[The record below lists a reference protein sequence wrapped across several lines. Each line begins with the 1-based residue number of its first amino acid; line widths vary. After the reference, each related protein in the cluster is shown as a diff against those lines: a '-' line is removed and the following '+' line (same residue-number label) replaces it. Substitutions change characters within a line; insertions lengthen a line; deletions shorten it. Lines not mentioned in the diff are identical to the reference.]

1 MTSLE
6 SKLIHTRSQS
16 AAPLIYKPRASQLL
30 GGGGSGILDFCRK
43 TEKNAKPVLAHRRS
57 RVCGCGQSSGR
68 TVSSPV
74 STQHSWHFS
83 LPTQPTP
90 GSPRL

>member
-30 GGGGSGILDFCRK
+30 GGGGSGILDFCLHICLC
-43 TEKNAKPVLAHRRS
+43 E
-57 RVCGCGQSSGR
+57 
-68 TVSSPV
+68 
-74 STQHSWHFS
+74 
-83 LPTQPTP
+83 
-90 GSPRL
+90 GSHPLELQE